1 MLLVK
6 AEVNSSLW
14 VKEMGIE
21 QKSED
26 LEYVLREYKIKM
38 TKNKEKTFL

>member
-6 AEVNSSLW
+6 MEVNSSLW

>member
-6 AEVNSSLW
+6 VEVNSSLW